1 MNFDFVPA
9 LDISNKKINYYANSS
24 SCNIDGILTPTTPL
38 STKLITVENNSYYN
52 SLPPPFQPFTSTTS
66 SQDTA
71 TYPLEFSPSNK
82 PSYNDYYNNSY
93 AQYTSVADTPD
104 SIGNR
109 NQFNYDDTYFR
120 FDPEI
125 IEKFTTSTDILNL
138 DTDYVNYNEENCN
151 SKNQSPCSSP
161 PMDPWIISNAM
172 VENCE
177 RNSPKIENTQLLP
190 SINEAFSNHFI
201 NLDTPHHILATEKS
215 NVTPYN
221 NILESFDSTLFDDDF
236 GIIVKAEENADA
248 YINPDNYNCIT
259 FEDKPNREFKN
270 IWNESEI
277 LVINEQKAINEV
289 EVTPPKEKKSKKNF
303 KKMEQKIIEEV
314 DELEEDSIPQQLIC
328 LWTDCYQEFKTQ
340 SGIVSHIEKNH
351 VSLAKSLKGDEY
363 TCLWADC
370 PRQYRS
376 FNARY
381 KLLIHMRVHSGE
393 KPNQCPVSNFFTIYS
408 TTWHHLVL
416 FLIKSFHNLSD
427 R

>member
-9 LDISNKKINYYANSS
+9 LDISNKKINYYANGT
-24 SCNIDGILTPTTPL
+24 SCNISDGILTPTTPS
-38 STKLITVENNSYYN
+38 STKLITSDGSYYN
-52 SLPPPFQPFTSTTS
+52 SLPPPFQPFSSTNNS
-66 SQDTA
+66 HCNGN
-71 TYPLEFSPSNK
+71 YPLEFSPSNK
-82 PSYNDYYNNSY
+82 PSYDDYYNNSY
-93 AQYTSVADTPD
+93 GQYTSTTVVDTPD

-109 NQFNYDDTYFR
+109 HQFNYDDTYFR

-151 SKNQSPCSSP
+151 SKNQSPCHS
-161 PMDPWIISNAM
+161 PMDPWIISSAM
-172 VENCE
+172 IENCE

-190 SINEAFSNHFI
+190 SINQAFSNHFI
-201 NLDTPHHILATEKS
+201 NLDTPIQHATEKGIT
-215 NVTPYN
+215 VTPYN

-236 GIIVKAEENADA
+236 GVIVKAEENVDT
-248 YINPDNYNCIT
+248 YINPDNYNCVT

-270 IWNESEI
+270 IWNESEV
-277 LVINEQKAINEV
+277 LVIKEQEASHNEMEKAEIV
-289 EVTPPKEKKSKKNF
+289 APKEKKSKKNF
-303 KKMEQKIIEEV
+303 KKIEQKIIEEA
-314 DELEEDSIPQQLIC
+314 DELEDDSIPQQLIC

-340 SGIVSHIEKNH
+340 SGIVSHIEKSH

-393 KPNQCPVSNFFTIYS
+393 KPNQCPVK
-408 TTWHHLVL
+408 TTL
-416 FLIKSFHNLSD
+416 FNG
-427 R
+427 